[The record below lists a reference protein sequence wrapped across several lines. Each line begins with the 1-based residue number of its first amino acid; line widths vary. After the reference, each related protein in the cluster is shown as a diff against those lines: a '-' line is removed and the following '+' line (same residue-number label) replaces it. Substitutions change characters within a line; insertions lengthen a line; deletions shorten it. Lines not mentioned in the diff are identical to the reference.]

1 MGLKKDWI
9 GLCTGTAHCY
19 REAVGRKRVGK
30 LGKGVLS
37 GNDETAPKN
46 QHLERGSDEKAG

>member
-37 GNDETAPKN
+37 GNDEAPKN